1 MASVTDGRFETAA
14 IRRYD
19 HSVSA
24 RTESIPAP
32 DPRLAAWRV
41 FLEAHARVSRRLDDE
56 LREEHQLSLPEY
68 DALLQLAT
76 APEGRLRM
84 NVLADRVLLSR
95 SGVTR
100 LIDRLVADGLVE
112 RTACT
117 TDGRGAEA
125 MLTANGR
132 ARLTDAAPTHLR
144 GIRRYF
150 LETVRPED
158 LQALER
164 SLGAVARGACDDRNG
179 HDGVGRCREPA
190 DA

>member
-1 MASVTDGRFETAA
+1 M
-14 IRRYD
+14 
-19 HSVSA
+19 
-24 RTESIPAP
+24 
-32 DPRLAAWRV
+32 
-41 FLEAHARVSRRLDDE
+41 SRRLDDE

-68 DALLQLAT
+68 DALLQLANAT
-76 APEGRLRM
+76 DGRLRM

-125 MLTANGR
+125 MLTAEGL
-132 ARLTDAAPTHLR
+132 ARLHDAAPTHLR

-158 LQALER
+158 LQAIER
-164 SLGAVARGACDDRNG
+164 SLGAVARGACDEPIR
-179 HDGVGRCREPA
+179 HEGVGRCREPA

>member
-1 MASVTDGRFETAA
+1 
-14 IRRYD
+14 
-19 HSVSA
+19 VSA
-24 RTESIPAP
+24 KTVSSAA
-32 DPRLAAWRV
+32 DPRLAAWRA

-68 DALLQLAT
+68 DALVQLAS
-76 APEGRLRM
+76 AGGRLRM

-125 MLTANGR
+125 VLTDAGR
-132 ARLTDAAPTHLR
+132 SRVTDAAPTHLR

-150 LETVRPED
+150 LESVRPED
-158 LQALER
+158 LQAIER
-164 SLGAVARGACDDRNG
+164 SLGAVARGACDEPLRG
-179 HDGVGRCREPA
+179 DGAGRCRERV

>member
-1 MASVTDGRFETAA
+1 M
-14 IRRYD
+14 
-19 HSVSA
+19 SA
-24 RTESIPAP
+24 KTIPTPA
-32 DPRLAAWRV
+32 DPRLAAWRA

-76 APEGRLRM
+76 AAGGRLRM

-125 MLTANGR
+125 VITDDGR
-132 ARLTDAAPTHLR
+132 SRVTDAAPTHLR

-158 LQALER
+158 LRAIER
-164 SLGAVARGACDDRNG
+164 SLGAVARGACDEPLRAEAA
-179 HDGVGRCREPA
+179 GRCRERV